1 MAYAIMRCKKIKGMG
16 GVSAALKHCFRER
29 ETANAD
35 PNRTPDNEHY
45 NALSTNEAMGKMR
58 ELLPEKRR
66 KDAVLVVE
74 YLCTASPEWWKQAS
88 SQEQD
93 QFFRTSEQWLVNK
106 YGRENIIAAS
116 IHRDETSPHLS
127 AFVVPITK
135 DKRLSAKEFIGDRH
149 KMSEDQTS
157 FAEAMR
163 PLRLERG
170 LEGSKAHHTTI
181 REYYARARAA
191 TPSKTPTMDLPEPKL
206 LEKKSTY
213 GERVADAVFAHLKPE
228 LVRLRA
234 RAQQT
239 DLVENKVVVA
249 EQKQHQAEQFVH
261 VARHKIDQSERNAA
275 ASLKKY
281 QEEAQERSR
290 LSKQYKETM
299 RTIAMMKPE
308 ELQVVQAR
316 LKENLQAEQQ
326 RSKPQDRGMSR

>member
-1 MAYAIMRCKKIKGMG
+1 MAYAIMRCKKLKGMG

-35 PNRTPDNEHY
+35 PSLTLENEHY
-45 NALSTNEAMGKMR
+45 AAQSTSEAMGKMR

-66 KDAVLVVE
+66 KDAVLAVE

-88 SQEQD
+88 PQEQA
-93 QFFRTSEQWLVNK
+93 QFFRTSEQWLVSK

-157 FAEAMR
+157 FASAMR
-163 PLRLERG
+163 SLGLERG

-206 LEKKSTY
+206 LETKSAY
-213 GERVADAVFAHLKPE
+213 GVRVADAVFAHVKPE

-249 EQKQHQAEQFVH
+249 EQRQHQAEQI
-261 VARHKIDQSERNAA
+261 ARTAQRQADQAQQEAA
-275 ASLKKY
+275 ASLKKC
-281 QEEAQERSR
+281 QAEAQERSR
-290 LSKQYKETM
+290 VAKQHKDLIRTLATM
-299 RTIAMMKPE
+299 QPE
-308 ELQVVQAR
+308 ELQVVQQR
-316 LKENLQAEQQ
+316 FKENLLTEQQ
-326 RSKPQDRGMSR
+326 KARGKDKGMSR